1 MKEITLYGAGGHC
14 YAAVALIN
22 SLGEYAPSAI
32 YDDAPMKEEI
42 LDVPI
47 KKYMGETLSNS
58 PMCIT
63 IGDNRM
69 RKTIAEKFN
78 MQYPSFIH
86 QSATLYASSSIG
98 NGTLVLPNS
107 VIDASVTIGDFG
119 IINNNA
125 TISHNTV
132 MGDFC
137 HIAINVAV
145 AGGVKIGEGTLV
157 GAGSVIL
164 PEIIIGKWAIIGAGA
179 VVTKDIPDFAVAY
192 GNPSKII
199 RINQP

>member
-1 MKEITLYGAGGHC
+1 MKEITLFGAGGHC

-22 SLGEYAPSAI
+22 SLGVYAPSII
-32 YDDAPMKEEI
+32 YDDAPMTEEI
-42 LDVPI
+42 LEVPVI
-47 KKYMGETLSNS
+47 KYTGETLSYG
-58 PMCIT
+58 PMCVT
-63 IGDNRM
+63 IGDNSM

-78 MQYPSFIH
+78 MQYSSFIH
-86 QSATLYASSSIG
+86 QSVAIYASSSIG

-107 VIDASVTIGDFG
+107 VIDASVTIGDFS

-132 MGDFC
+132 VGDFC

-164 PEIIIGKWAIIGAGA
+164 PEITIGKWAIIGAGA
-179 VVTKDIPDFAVAY
+179 VVTKDIPDFAIAY